1 MTMGW
6 METIRYLGLDLQVAT
21 VLAVASVD
29 FAARA
34 ARSAWGRTPRDAVP
48 QVRARHARLPSAP
61 ALTQSVPRP
70 ASQRFA
76 TAPGR
81 P

>member
-21 VLAVASVD
+21 MLAVAVVD
-29 FAARA
+29 FGARA
-34 ARSAWGRTPRDAVP
+34 ARSAWHRSARVAASRVP
-48 QVRARHARLPSAP
+48 ARRAGLPSAP
-61 ALTQSVPRP
+61 ALTPLVPRP
-70 ASQRFA
+70 PSQRFA
-76 TAPGR
+76 TSPGR

>member
-6 METIRYLGLDLQVAT
+6 IETIRYLGLDLQVAT
-21 VLAVASVD
+21 VLAVASIDV
-29 FAARA
+29 AARTFK
-34 ARSAWGRTPRDAVP
+34 SAWGRTPRDAAP
-48 QVRARHARLPSAP
+48 QVRARQARLHSSP

-76 TAPGR
+76 TGPGR